1 MGINTQFTVSQT
13 VNNITALEEEIQ
25 NLEDEI
31 VSYAIELNELLRTLN
46 DWQKATKCDTP
57 SDYEMMERSRN
68 D

>member
-1 MGINTQFTVSQT
+1 MGIHTWLNVAQATSSIEALDAKIQ
-13 VNNITALEEEIQ
+13 NLEEEI
-25 NLEDEI
+25 
-31 VSYAIELNELLRTLN
+31 VTYAIELNELLRTLN